1 MSSKLQAR
9 KRREADSKQRPP
21 RQASKH
27 ADQAVHSA
35 RSDALIQQTLRSPHS
50 LTHNDVSSLHRRLG
64 NQTVGWLL
72 TQAPQDLG
80 PGQSDMVGQ
89 TEEAA
94 RVPHIPGLRQTE
106 PEGTEMPVERREKDK
121 GPTSIRRGDR
131 SAGEPLRGGSVSRNT
146 PVQCQRDGKAEADST
161 SLPSL
166 LRTGLE
172 ALSGRDLSMV
182 RVHYNSSEP
191 ARVNALAYTQEQDIY
206 IAPSQKQHL
215 PHEGWHAVQQMQR
228 RLKPTVQDGG
238 VSINDDERLEREA
251 DVMGARAL
259 QASPP
264 ASARLDGA
272 TQESGE
278 VQHRT
283 GPKGSATIQRKDD
296 DEPPEAGPGPVTKGV
311 GDVSVHIGRT
321 TTAEAGLREV
331 YRQGAREISD
341 EALRMVAQGTSVED
355 AARWASQARNDL
367 KVRIRMRGS
376 SIVRGLAEARNVRK
390 YGNKIGPPYEQLI
403 REGKTPE
410 DVIGSAGKAN
420 QKVNRIATKL
430 RVGGRFFIGID
441 ITIVT
446 WEVIFAEEGK
456 RLRTAVGGAAGIAGA
471 LGGAWAG
478 AKGGAA
484 AGSFF
489 GPVGTVIGGGI
500 GGIGG
505 AILGGWLGREAGE
518 ETYDLV
524 ESLVNPSSSWIEGL
538 QETVI
543 DEKEDK
549 YIRSQAQRR
558 Q

>member
-21 RQASKH
+21 RQAPKH
-27 ADQAVHSA
+27 ADQTAHST
-35 RSDALIQQTLRSPHS
+35 RSGAPIQRTLRSPRS
-50 LTHNDVSSLHRRLG
+50 LTHHDVPSLHRRLG
-64 NQTVGWLL
+64 NQTVGRLL

-80 PGQSDMVGQ
+80 PGRSDVVVQ
-89 TEEAA
+89 REQAA
-94 RVPHIPGLRQTE
+94 RAPHIPGLRQVE
-106 PEGTEMPVERREKDK
+106 PEGTKMPVERREKDE
-121 GPTSIRRGDR
+121 GPASVRRGDR
-131 SAGEPLRGGSVSRNT
+131 SAGGGSISRDT
-146 PVQCQRDGKAEADST
+146 PVQRQRDGKAEADST
-161 SLPSL
+161 SIPSP

-191 ARVNALAYTQEQDIY
+191 ARVNALAYTQGQDIY
-206 IAPSQKQHL
+206 IAPGQKRHL
-215 PHEGWHAVQQMQR
+215 PHEGWHAAQQMQR

-259 QASPP
+259 QARPP
-264 ASARLDGA
+264 ASARLNGT
-272 TQESGE
+272 TQESSG

-296 DEPPEAGPGPVTKGV
+296 DELPETGPGPVTKGA
-311 GDVSVHIGRT
+311 GDVSVYIGRT

-341 EALRMVAQGTSVED
+341 EALRMVAQGTSVKD
-355 AARWASQARNDL
+355 AARWATQARNDL

-376 SIVRGLAEARNVRK
+376 PIVRGLAEARNVRK
-390 YGNKIGPPYEQLI
+390 YGNKVGPSYEQLI
-403 REGKTPE
+403 RERKTPE
-410 DVIGSAGKAN
+410 DIIGSAGEAN

-430 RVGGRFFIGID
+430 KVGGRFFIGID
-441 ITIVT
+441 IAIVT
-446 WEVIFAEEGK
+446 WEVISAEEGK
-456 RLRTAVGGAAGIAGA
+456 RLRTAVGGATGIAGA
-471 LGGAWAG
+471 AGGAWAG

-484 AGSFF
+484 VGSIF
-489 GPVGTVIGGGI
+489 GPVGTAIGGGI
-500 GGIGG
+500 GAIGG
-505 AILGGWLGREAGE
+505 ALLGGWLGRKAGE

-524 ESLVNPSSSWIEGL
+524 ESLVNPPSGSIGEL
-538 QETVI
+538 QMMVI
-543 DEKEDK
+543 DAKEDQ
-549 YIRSQAQRR
+549 YIRSQTQRR

>member
-1 MSSKLQAR
+1 
-9 KRREADSKQRPP
+9 
-21 RQASKH
+21 
-27 ADQAVHSA
+27 
-35 RSDALIQQTLRSPHS
+35 
-50 LTHNDVSSLHRRLG
+50 
-64 NQTVGWLL
+64 
-72 TQAPQDLG
+72 
-80 PGQSDMVGQ
+80 
-89 TEEAA
+89 
-94 RVPHIPGLRQTE
+94 
-106 PEGTEMPVERREKDK
+106 
-121 GPTSIRRGDR
+121 
-131 SAGEPLRGGSVSRNT
+131 
-146 PVQCQRDGKAEADST
+146 
-161 SLPSL
+161 
-166 LRTGLE
+166 
-172 ALSGRDLSMV
+172 MV

-191 ARVNALAYTQEQDIY
+191 ARVNALAYTQGRDIY
-206 IAPSQKQHL
+206 VAPGQKRHL
-215 PHEGWHAVQQMQR
+215 PHEAWHAVQQMQR
-228 RLKPTVQDGG
+228 RVKPTAQAEG
-238 VSINDDERLEREA
+238 VSINDDESLEREA

-264 ASARLDGA
+264 TSARFDGA
-272 TQESGE
+272 TQESSG

-296 DEPPEAGPGPVTKGV
+296 DEVPEAGPGPVTKGA
-311 GDVSVHIGRT
+311 GDVSVYIGRT

-341 EALRMVAQGTSVED
+341 EALRMVAQGTPVDD

-390 YGNKIGPPYEQLI
+390 YGNKVGPPYEQLI

-410 DVIGSAGKAN
+410 DIIGSAGKAN

-441 ITIVT
+441 IAIVT
-446 WEVIFAEEGK
+446 WEVISAEEGEY
-456 RLRTAVGGAAGIAGA
+456 LRTAVGGAAGIAGA

-484 AGSFF
+484 VGSFF
-489 GPVGTVIGGGI
+489 GPIGTAIGGGI

-505 AILGGWLGREAGE
+505 AIFGGLLGRKAGE

-524 ESLVNPSSSWIEGL
+524 ESLVTPPSGSIGEL
-538 QETVI
+538 QEMVI
-543 DEKEDK
+543 DAKEDQ